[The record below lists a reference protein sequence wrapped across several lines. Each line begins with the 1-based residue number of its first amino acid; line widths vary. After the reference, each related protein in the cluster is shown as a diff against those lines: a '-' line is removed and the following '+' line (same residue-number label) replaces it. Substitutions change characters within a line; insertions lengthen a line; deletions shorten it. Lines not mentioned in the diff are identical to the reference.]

1 MGAYQQVSHRSRRDR
16 PRISL
21 GGSAG
26 YLLSHHRMLMRTTR
40 SDLKARYA
48 GSVLGVGWI
57 VLGPG
62 LILGLYAVIY
72 AAVFRVRVPS
82 LTTAEFVLFLFC
94 GLVPFLAT
102 AEALARSVS
111 AVVTNKAVLSN
122 TIYPIDLTPVN
133 AVLVSSVTLLVGF
146 AAIIITGLIV
156 GALHLTTFLLPVV
169 LVLQLLGL
177 IGVGWIVSILNV
189 VFRDFQNL
197 ITVVMMALLIAS
209 PIAFTPDQVPATV
222 KPLILLNPFAYYVR
236 AYQDVVILG
245 VVPSVWNWLALLVIS
260 FGAFALGSWA
270 FSRAKRVIV
279 DYV

>member
-1 MGAYQQVSHRSRRDR
+1 M
-16 PRISL
+16 
-21 GGSAG
+21 
-26 YLLSHHRMLMRTTR
+26 LLRTTR
-40 SDLKARYA
+40 SDLAARYA

-62 LILGLYAVIY
+62 LILALYAVIY
-72 AAVFRVRVPS
+72 AAVFRVRVPTLS
-82 LTTAEFVLFLFC
+82 TAEFVLFLFC

-133 AVLVSSVTLLVGF
+133 AVLVSAVTFVVGF
-146 AAIIITGLIV
+146 GAIIVTGLIV
-156 GALHLTTFLLPVV
+156 GALHMTTFLLPVV
-169 LVLQLLGL
+169 ALLQLLGL

-197 ITVVMMALLIAS
+197 VTVVMMALLIAS

-245 VVPSVWNWLALLVIS
+245 VVPSVWHWLALLVIS
-260 FGAFALGSWA
+260 LGAFALGSWA